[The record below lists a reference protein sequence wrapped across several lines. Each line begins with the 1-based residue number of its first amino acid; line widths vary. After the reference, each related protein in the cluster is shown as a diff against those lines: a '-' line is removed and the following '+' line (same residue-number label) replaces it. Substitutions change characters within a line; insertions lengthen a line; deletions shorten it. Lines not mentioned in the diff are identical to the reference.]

1 LGELAAHAATLQA
14 PSGGN
19 LLASLLLRELNADI
33 PPAGPV
39 QHETT
44 ETRQADKHRTIQVMD
59 APDHIKARFS
69 HAR

>member
-1 LGELAAHAATLQA
+1 
-14 PSGGN
+14 
-19 LLASLLLRELNADI
+19 LLLRELNADI